1 MEEQSGGFLKSLQEF
16 STNVSPIDFYLV
28 AQNYE
33 IFLEGIGNT
42 VSLVVLSLV
51 IGGVLSIPLA
61 IARAYPKPV
70 LNQIIWCYVYVFRG
84 TPLLVQI
91 FLIYYGSGQ
100 FREPLEAAG
109 LWIFFR
115 EPYFCA
121 VLSLTLNT
129 AAYTAYIL
137 RGAVQNVPFG
147 EVEAARACG
156 MSGVLLYRRIILPKA
171 FRLALPAYSNEVVF
185 LLQATSLVSIIT
197 LLDLTGVARIIVA
210 RSFAV
215 YEIYITAG
223 ILYLVVTYAMLWGFR
238 KLEFSWSG
246 HMRDRAGEGET
257 FAAR

>member
-1 MEEQSGGFLKSLQEF
+1 MELIWNSMPRLLSGGLLTIEITALS
-16 STNVSPIDFYLV
+16 V
-28 AQNYE
+28 A
-33 IFLEGIGNT
+33 IGLCAA
-42 VSLVVLSLV
+42 V
-51 IGGVLSIPLA
+51 PLA
-61 IARAYPKPV
+61 ILYLAKNPLISMPV
-70 LNQIIWCYVYVFRG
+70 RIYVFYFRG

-100 FREPLEAAG
+100 FREFFESAG
-109 LWIFFR
+109 LWTFFR

-137 RGAVQNVPFG
+137 RGAIENVPFG

-156 MSGVLLYRRIILPKA
+156 MSRGLLYRRIILPNA
-171 FRLALPAYSNEVVF
+171 FRLALPAYTNEVVF
-185 LLQATSLVSIIT
+185 LFQATSLVSIIT

-223 ILYLVVTYAMLWGFR
+223 LLYLVVTYVLLYGFR
-238 KLEFSWSG
+238 KIEHLWSG
-246 HMRDRAGEGET
+246 HMRERSTEGEKVVT
-257 FAAR
+257 EAIIVR

>member
-1 MEEQSGGFLKSLQEF
+1 MDYWVIIQSLPQLFEGAVLTVQITALS
-16 STNVSPIDFYLV
+16 V
-28 AQNYE
+28 
-33 IFLEGIGNT
+33 GIGLCFA
-42 VSLVVLSLV
+42 VPL
-51 IGGVLSIPLA
+51 GVMYIAKNPL
-61 IARAYPKPV
+61 ISMPVRAYV
-70 LNQIIWCYVYVFRG
+70 FYFRG

-100 FREPLEAAG
+100 FRDFLETTG
-109 LWIFFR
+109 LWTFFR

-137 RGAVQNVPFG
+137 RGAIENVPFG

-156 MSGVLLYRRIILPKA
+156 MSRGLLYRRIIMPKA

-185 LLQATSLVSIIT
+185 LFQATSLVSIIT

-223 ILYLVVTYAMLWGFR
+223 ILYLIVTYSILFAFR
-238 KLEFSWSG
+238 KLEHWLSG
-246 HMRDRAGEGET
+246 HLRERPGEERQIRAEALAMR
-257 FAAR
+257 